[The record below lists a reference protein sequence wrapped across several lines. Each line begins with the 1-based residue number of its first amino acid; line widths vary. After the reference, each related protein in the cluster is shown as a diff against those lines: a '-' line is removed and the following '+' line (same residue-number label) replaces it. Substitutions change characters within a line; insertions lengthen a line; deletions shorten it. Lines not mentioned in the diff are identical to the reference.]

1 MSVVGPRE
9 PTPED
14 GVPMSDA
21 TTSSD
26 ADGVLVAS
34 AWRSA
39 AGDVLVRITMS
50 GPGAEG
56 DTVCTVSSTT
66 EALACMEAWLSGLG
80 A

>member
-1 MSVVGPRE
+1 MN
-9 PTPED
+9 
-14 GVPMSDA
+14 DA
-21 TTSSD
+21 TTTSD

-39 AGDVLVRITMS
+39 AGDVLVRITVS
-50 GPGAEG
+50 GPGGEG

-66 EALACMEAWLSGLG
+66 EALACMEEWLSQLG